1 MGVWKGKRA
10 ESISVLEYGWATA
23 AWALCTNTRL
33 RARRNMGKSARKG
46 SGSCC
51 LLLND
56 WSSYYDYQ
64 FSNARQK
71 FGDQVQLVL
80 FSRETSSVSIGNLS
94 AFWRHWQ
101 QSARETAD
109 DDIVNGNEECF
120 SWQQR
125 DFKSKLR
132 LQSSVT
138 PYSTDN
144 PIMSIKTVFP
154 VSKFTLKVS
163 CSRSSDWKTYRFPS
177 ISLRSSLSLN
187 KWTDEW
193 ITKQSRRINES
204 GNRGMITEY

>member
-10 ESISVLEYGWATA
+10 ESISVLEYGWATVRIRD
-23 AWALCTNTRL
+23 WE
-33 RARRNMGKSARKG
+33 RAEIWGRAHAKVQVVAV
-46 SGSCC
+46 CC
-51 LLLND
+51 
-56 WSSYYDYQ
+56 WTTGVPTTIISSVMRDK
-64 FSNARQK
+64 K

-125 DFKSKLR
+125 NFKSKLR
-132 LQSSVT
+132 PQSSVT

-177 ISLRSSLSLN
+177 ISLRSSLALN